1 MRRYIIILSVLFSLL
16 SGNNLTAQVLPANIT
31 EKKDIIYTNIGE
43 WQGKMDL
50 YLPKSKKKLP
60 LVIYIHGGGWTHG
73 SKDREY
79 DKIKVFFEN
88 GYAVANI
95 GYRLAG
101 QAPAPAAVNDIYTAI
116 QFILDSAK
124 AWNIDKK
131 NIALMGGSA
140 GAHLAM
146 VTALQSTAPVYT
158 GSLPAKPF
166 TVKAII
172 SKYGPT
178 DLFTWEALK
187 KQNSASLTWLGGKEN
202 DSAFVKSLS
211 PLYLQDKQKIPV
223 LFVHG
228 SDDPTVSV
236 DQSLKFYHKLQQ
248 LKVPAETFI
257 VPKGK
262 HGNFSPEETAKMDAA
277 MIAFLRKW
285 LKNK

>member
-1 MRRYIIILSVLFSLL
+1 MKKYTILLFSILTYLLVSLSVQS
-16 SGNNLTAQVLPANIT
+16 QILPANVS
-31 EKKDIIYTNIGE
+31 EKKDIIYTTIGD
-43 WQGKMDL
+43 WQGKMDM
-50 YLPKSKKKLP
+50 YFPKSKKKLP

-101 QAPAPAAVNDIYTAI
+101 QAPAPAAINDVYTAI
-116 QFILDSAK
+116 QLILDSAK
-124 AWNIDKK
+124 SWNIDKDK
-131 NIALMGGSA
+131 IALMGGSA

-146 VTALQSTAPVYT
+146 VVALQSSAPIYT
-158 GSLPAKPF
+158 GLLTAKPF
-166 TVKAII
+166 KVAAII

-178 DLFTWEALK
+178 DLFTWESLK
-187 KQNSASLTWLGGKEN
+187 KPNSASLTWLGGREK

-211 PLYLQDKQKIPV
+211 PFYLQDKQKIPT

-236 DQSLKFYHKLQQ
+236 DQSLMLYKKMKQ
-248 LKVPAETFI
+248 LNVPTETFI
-257 VPKGK
+257 VDKGK
-262 HGNFSPEETAKMDAA
+262 HGNFGTEETAKMDKA
-277 MIAFLRKW
+277 MIAFLKKW
-285 LKNK
+285 FKK

>member
-1 MRRYIIILSVLFSLL
+1 MKRYTNILSAILTFLL
-16 SGNNLTAQVLPANIT
+16 IGLDAHSQVLPT
-31 EKKDIIYTNIGE
+31 SVSEKKDIIYSTIGD
-43 WQGKMDL
+43 WQGKLDM
-50 YLPKSKKKLP
+50 YFPKSKKKLP

-101 QAPAPAAVNDIYTAI
+101 QAPAPAAINDVYTAI

-124 AWNIDKK
+124 AWNIDKNK
-131 NIALMGGSA
+131 IALMGGSA

-146 VTALQSTAPVYT
+146 VVALQSSTPIYT
-158 GSLPAKPF
+158 GLLPAKPF
-166 TVKAII
+166 KVAAII

-178 DLFTWEALK
+178 DLFTWESLK
-187 KQNSASLTWLGGKEN
+187 KSNSASLTWLGGREN

-211 PLYLQDKQKIPV
+211 PFYLQDKQKIPT

-236 DQSLKFYHKLQQ
+236 HQSLALYEKMKQ
-248 LKVPAETFI
+248 LNVPTENFI
-257 VPKGK
+257 VNKGK
-262 HGNFSPEETAKMDAA
+262 HGNFGSEETAKMNKA
-277 MIAFLRKW
+277 MIAFLKKW
-285 LKNK
+285 FK